1 MNEAINLRA
10 YETISELLLFGE
22 WVFAQHL
29 FGESGTGELK
39 DSALT
44 ERDIETVKITLE
56 NMKIDFARINE
67 EVMPKFIDECLSIAP
82 WEKYDV
88 VGFTSVF
95 SQNVACLFL
104 AYKLKQL
111 YPHLKT
117 VIGGANVQS
126 VMGRA
131 TAEAFEWIDY
141 VVDGEGEELFP
152 QLVENILDGKPYE
165 KVPGILFRE
174 NGQVAANQGLP
185 PMVRLD
191 DTPVPDYTEY
201 FSQLKDSG
209 LKTLVDPSLLIESSR
224 GCWWGEK
231 AHCTFC
237 GLNGQSMKYRTKS
250 PEKVITEVIEQ
261 SSKYQTLIIEAVDN
275 IIDRGAFE
283 NLIPQLAQHKLDL
296 DMFYEVK
303 SSLSREQIE
312 LLIAAGVTRIQPG
325 IESLHTEILKLM
337 RKGVTGIQNI
347 QLLKWCKVY
356 DLKVV
361 WNLLCGFPG
370 ETSQHYQQMVETM
383 SFITHLQPP
392 SSAPRIILQRFSPY
406 FFDSE
411 RLGIRNV
418 RPMSLYNKIYPKERV
433 NLMDIAYY
441 FDYSLDD
448 SYEDPDSY
456 LGPVRDAMKR
466 WAVGYYKGK
475 YYFRYRKGP
484 GFIELKDSRPKS
496 LAGDGK
502 LIKRAILTGDKM
514 LAFEFCESIKGFR
527 EISEHIGRHSDVP
540 PSEEQV
546 QLTLDELVEKK
557 YLFREG
563 ARYLSLA
570 TPSRRSD
577 L

>member
-1 MNEAINLRA
+1 MN
-10 YETISELLLFGE
+10 
-22 WVFAQHL
+22 
-29 FGESGTGELK
+29 
-39 DSALT
+39 
-44 ERDIETVKITLE
+44 
-56 NMKIDFARINE
+56 IDFARINE
-67 EVMPKFIDECLSIAP
+67 EIMPKFVEECLVSAP
-82 WEKYDV
+82 WQDYSI
-88 VGFTSVF
+88 VGFTPVF
-95 SQNVACLFL
+95 SQNVASLFL

-131 TAEAFEWIDY
+131 TIEAFDWIDY

-152 QLVENILDGKPYE
+152 RLVENILDGNLHE
-165 KVPGILFRE
+165 KIPGVLFTQ
-174 NGQVAANQGLP
+174 NGHAATYDTLP

-191 DTPVPDYTEY
+191 DAPLPDYTEY

-209 LKTLVDPSLLIESSR
+209 LKTLVDPSLLFESSR

-237 GLNGQSMKYRTKS
+237 GLNGQTMKYRAKS
-250 PEKVITEVIEQ
+250 PEKVISEVIEL
-261 SSKYQTLIIEAVDN
+261 SSKYKTLIMEAVDN

-283 NLIPQLAQHKLDL
+283 SLIPQLAERKLDL

-303 SSLSREQIE
+303 SSLNREQVE
-312 LLIAAGVTRIQPG
+312 MLTAAGVTKIQPG
-325 IESLHTEILKLM
+325 IESLHTDILKLM

-370 ETSQHYQQMVETM
+370 ENRKHYEQMVETM
-383 SFITHLQPP
+383 SYITHLQPP
-392 SSAPRIILQRFSPY
+392 SGAPRIILQRFSPY

-411 RLGIRNV
+411 RLGIRNI

-475 YYFRYRKGP
+475 HYFRYRKGP

-502 LIKRAILTGDKM
+502 LIKRSILTGDRM

-527 EISEHIGRHSDVP
+527 EIFEHLGRHSDNP
-540 PSEEQV
+540 PSEAQAH
-546 QLTLDELVEKK
+546 LTLDDLVERKF
-557 YLFREG
+557 LFREG